1 MFHETLSMV
10 LITFVINDS
19 IFEEVRPAIPS
30 AGFIEVSCTLNILS
44 HQQNTINK
52 RLRLH
57 GRVWIGTA
65 LKDQG
70 KHSHH

>member
-1 MFHETLSMV
+1 MCIFNIKSYTNILMFHETLSMV

-44 HQQNTINK
+44 HQHQ
-52 RLRLH
+52 
-57 GRVWIGTA
+57 
-65 LKDQG
+65 
-70 KHSHH
+70 

>member
-30 AGFIEVSCTLNILS
+30 ARFIEVSCTLNILS
-44 HQQNTINK
+44 HQHQ
-52 RLRLH
+52 
-57 GRVWIGTA
+57 
-65 LKDQG
+65 
-70 KHSHH
+70 